1 MENHEPRVT
10 TPETAGAYLRN
21 KRMSRNIALE
31 EVSGAT
37 GISVAVLQ
45 ALENEDREQLPAEVY
60 VKAFY
65 KKYAEFLGVEPE
77 KIQAKY
83 QQQPRKQKKAG
94 RGYDFSTVVT
104 LKDQEENLFL
114 DILRRVFLPV
124 AIFIL
129 GILLYWIYR
138 NYLAPYHH
146 SLGLYREHFPAVFSF
161 LSAGSLHMS
170 C

>member
-65 KKYAEFLGVEPE
+65 RKYAEYLGVDPGDIGE
-77 KIQAKY
+77 KY
-83 QQQPRKQKKAG
+83 QHQPKDLKKRKHSAG
-94 RGYDFSTVVT
+94 FNTVVT
-104 LKDQEENLFL
+104 LKGQEEKMAVE
-114 DILRRVFLPV
+114 ILRRLILAV
-124 AIFIL
+124 ALLIL
-129 GILLYWIYR
+129 GLVFYWIYK
-138 NYLAPYHH
+138 NYLGSYNAFGFDLG
-146 SLGLYREHFPAVFSF
+146 SLHLFSF
-161 LSAGSLHMS
+161 LSGPGFWNLLS
-170 C
+170 